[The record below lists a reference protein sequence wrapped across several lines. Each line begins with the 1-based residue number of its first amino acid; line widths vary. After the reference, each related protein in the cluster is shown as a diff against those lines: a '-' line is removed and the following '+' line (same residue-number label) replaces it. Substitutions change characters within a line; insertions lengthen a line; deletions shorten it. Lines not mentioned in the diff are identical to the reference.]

1 MNNNKKNK
9 VFAALI
15 MAYSMW
21 LIPNVALAEDLS
33 NIVNITVDWKKLE
46 ALQQKYIQKYPALS
60 PDGVILP
67 QGFLLEQ
74 LRKNITDPNVIVHQ
88 LVLKPEGGQLELTA
102 KKAIDVRLNL
112 KFNFVGVDWKNRT
125 ILIKLNEE
133 ASSASPH
140 LLGQVFGNLMLS
152 VMSLATNKPIIAESL
167 ATVPFLKMDEKQMVR
182 LDLRQV
188 PRINSMIDA
197 RVFDYIGIQ
206 EIKTETGQIRV
217 KMGRV

>member
-1 MNNNKKNK
+1 M
-9 VFAALI
+9 V
-15 MAYSMW
+15 YSMW
-21 LIPNVALAEDLS
+21 FIPAMTQAEDFS

-46 ALQQKYIQKYPALS
+46 ALQQKYVQKYPALS

-188 PRINSMIDA
+188 PRINSMIDS

>member
-1 MNNNKKNK
+1 MKNNKKSK
-9 VFAALI
+9 IFATVILAASVLLTPSI
-15 MAYSMW
+15 
-21 LIPNVALAEDLS
+21 ILAEDLS

-46 ALQQKYIQKYPALS
+46 ALQQKYVQKYPALS
-60 PDGVILP
+60 PDGITLP
-67 QGFLLEQ
+67 QAFLLEQ
-74 LRKNITDPNVIVHQ
+74 LRKNITDPNVIIHQ

-102 KKAIDVRLNL
+102 KKALDIKLNL

-152 VMSLATNKPIIAESL
+152 VMSLATNKPIIADTL
-167 ATVPFLKMDEKQMVR
+167 ATVPFLKMDDKQIVR

-188 PRINSMIDA
+188 PRIDSMIQSRA
-197 RVFDYIGIQ
+197 FDYIGIQ